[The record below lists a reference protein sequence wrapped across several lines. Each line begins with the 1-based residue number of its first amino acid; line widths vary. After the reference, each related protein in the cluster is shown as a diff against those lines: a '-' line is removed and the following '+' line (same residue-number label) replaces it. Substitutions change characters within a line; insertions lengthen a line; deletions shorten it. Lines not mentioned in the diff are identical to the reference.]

1 MLRQTINSGVKYLE
15 NQGIFEGQHYIVSLQ
30 GPTFIFTAF
39 GSTLLNDTIKTG
51 VGQRGI
57 LILA

>member
-15 NQGIFEGQHYIVSLQ
+15 GQGIFEGQHYIVSLQ

-39 GSTLLNDTIKTG
+39 GSTLLNDAIKNEIG
-51 VGQRGI
+51 KKGI
-57 LILA
+57 LVLA

>member
-1 MLRQTINSGVKYLE
+1 MLRNTINSGVKYLE
-15 NQGIFEGQHYIVSLQ
+15 TQGIFEGQHYIVSLQ

-39 GSTLLNDTIKTG
+39 GSTLLNDTIKNE